1 MRTNDEMKTTKFF
14 ISFLVRKKNTETKNL
29 LNFLNCAKKSLKKTL
44 HFFEFIFGDFI
55 FLKSSEIYAKKN
67 SYIKF

>member
-29 LNFLNCAKKSLKKTL
+29 LNFLNCAKKSLKKKWSR
-44 HFFEFIFGDFI
+44 
-55 FLKSSEIYAKKN
+55 LKKI
-67 SYIKF
+67 